1 MISQGISQNYRF
13 LETFFTV
20 LNNRTLHKQGKI
32 VLPASLVNKSLSL
45 AHSGAHPGQNGLV
58 RRLRTHF
65 YIKGLNIVEEF
76 ANKCKLCQLITQ
88 KTIKHPTELNRVP
101 GRYWDEKSIDLFCPI
116 PSKNHIVIIQDLA
129 TCYPVAK
136 VARSTNAKSVIPVLE
151 DI

>member
-1 MISQGISQNYRF
+1 MQ
-13 LETFFTV
+13 T
-20 LNNRTLHKQGKI
+20 
-32 VLPASLVNKSLSL
+32 
-45 AHSGAHPGQNGLV
+45 
-58 RRLRTHF
+58 
-65 YIKGLNIVEEF
+65 
-76 ANKCKLCQLITQ
+76 CQLITQ

-151 DI
+151 DIILSAILNVRKVTTVPLLIQKKH

>member
-1 MISQGISQNYRF
+1 MQ
-13 LETFFTV
+13 T
-20 LNNRTLHKQGKI
+20 
-32 VLPASLVNKSLSL
+32 
-45 AHSGAHPGQNGLV
+45 
-58 RRLRTHF
+58 
-65 YIKGLNIVEEF
+65 
-76 ANKCKLCQLITQ
+76 CQLITQ